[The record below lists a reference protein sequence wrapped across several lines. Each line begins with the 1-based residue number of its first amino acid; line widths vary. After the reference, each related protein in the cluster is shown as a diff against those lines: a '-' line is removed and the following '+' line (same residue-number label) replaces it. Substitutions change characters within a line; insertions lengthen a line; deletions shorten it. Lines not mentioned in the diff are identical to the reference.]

1 MSFLAE
7 LPSQDARLG
16 GKARSLAALA
26 EQGLAT
32 PPGFAVTDA
41 LFRALCPSVP
51 AFERLDPAAF
61 ATLDDLRAKLM
72 QAPWPAG
79 FHDELHARLG
89 TIGATRFA
97 VRSSF
102 ASEDVPGQLAAGV
115 YESCLDVALPDVEKA
130 IRRVLRSA
138 LAPGAVA
145 YAMAEGQPP
154 ARDPVAVLVHAFLPG
169 QAEGSAA
176 FAPGR
181 MTEPLVT
188 LRGGQLP
195 AEAKVVLGKNLV
207 ELAKAW
213 GPTEIEWVFVESR
226 VGFLQARPF
235 EPPAEV
241 APWVGFD
248 ELADQTVP
256 PSSWRWDAAHNP
268 LPLSPAQAGLVEL
281 VDRKCSV
288 GIRQRVLGGYLFY
301 AHDSNSLPPPIAAE
315 DAQAFFASLRSEVE
329 ARLASLGAQ
338 PDLEEALAVF
348 VFAYEP
354 IFGVLQ
360 PALRQAHANLRLFLQ
375 THAQAALALLPALRA
390 GVTSMASER
399 RERAARIFSTGG
411 QGTNARADY
420 LADYL
425 ALFGDEAPIWDVCV
439 PTYAEEPDTFLLRGP
454 QRPVEAVLPDWQGAS
469 AQVDL
474 PPHLREQ
481 WHHLLGVAR
490 TAVALGEADDWLY
503 ARTQAAVRRALL
515 GLGKRLREAGCLI
528 EASDIFYLPLHLARE
543 TAMGKHVT
551 SDLLAAI
558 ASGRAA
564 ISRARGLPPPLP
576 DAPDAIDGKA
586 VRGSGTGGRA
596 IGRVRWHRPGQ
607 PASAADTVLLAKT
620 LLPTEL
626 PLVSAVAIVTETGG
640 PLDHVAAQARE
651 RGIPAVVGARGASS
665 VFADGDLVLV
675 DGDAGLV
682 VRLARMVHEPRLVE
696 KARAG

>member
-7 LPSQDARLG
+7 LRAQDARLG

-32 PPGFAVTDA
+32 PPGFAITDA

-51 AFERLDPAAF
+51 AFARFDPAAF
-61 ATLDDLRAKLM
+61 ATLDGLRAKLM

-89 TIGATRFA
+89 AIGATRFA

-130 IRRVLRSA
+130 IRRVLCSA

-145 YAMAEGQPP
+145 YAMANGQPP

-181 MTEPLVT
+181 MAEPLVT

-195 AEAKVVLGKNLV
+195 TEAKVVLGKNLV

-213 GPTEIEWVFVESR
+213 GPTEIEWVFAEGR
-226 VGFLQARPF
+226 VVFLQARPF

-241 APWVGFD
+241 APWAGFD

-301 AHDSNSLPPPIAAE
+301 AHDRDSLPPPIAAD

-360 PALRQAHANLRLFLQ
+360 PALRQAHANLRVFLKA
-375 THAQAALALLPALRA
+375 HAQAALALLPALLA
-390 GVTSMASER
+390 GVASMASER

-411 QGTNARADY
+411 QNTNARVDY

-439 PTYAEEPDTFLLRGP
+439 PTYAEAPDTFLP
-454 QRPVEAVLPDWQGAS
+454 QGTQLPGEAVLPDWQGAS
-469 AQVDL
+469 AQVEAML

-481 WHHLLGVAR
+481 WHHLLDVAR

-515 GLGKRLREAGCLI
+515 GLGKRLHEAGCLI
-528 EASDIFYLPLHLARE
+528 EVSDVFYLPLHLARE
-543 TAMGKHVT
+543 TEAGKRAKI
-551 SDLLAAI
+551 DIAATA

-564 ISRARGLPPPLP
+564 ILRARGLPPPLP
-576 DAPDAIDGKA
+576 DAVDGKA

-607 PASAADTVLLAKT
+607 HASAADTVLVAKT

-626 PLVSAVAIVTETGG
+626 PLVGAVAIVTETGG

-651 RGIPAVVGARGASS
+651 RGIPAVVGAGGASS

-682 VRLARMVHEPRLVE
+682 VRLAP
-696 KARAG
+696 